1 MFEDSLVESSGRL
14 AVRHPWATAASFA
27 AQSVVLG
34 SLLLLSLVYTE
45 SLPTQRW
52 INILQAPPPPP
63 SAPVAAQRRI
73 VTSASRGSL
82 MPNVIVVPR
91 EIPGTISSIHEEK
104 FQADKPDGVVGDIP
118 GGIPDGIPYG
128 VTSVLRSTAP
138 LTPKI
143 TPSKVRVS
151 STIVQG
157 LLVRQVKP
165 EYPTPARL
173 ARVEGLVV
181 LQATIGKDGSVQNL
195 RLISGHPMLV
205 QAAMDAVKQW
215 LYKPYFLNGEAVE
228 VDTTINVN
236 FTLAQ

>member
-52 INILQAPPPPP
+52 INILQAPPPAP
-63 SAPVAAQRRI
+63 SAPVARNI
-73 VTSASRGSL
+73 VNSAPVASST
-82 MPNVIVVPR
+82 PNVLTVPT
-91 EIPGTISSIHEEK
+91 EIPTHITHVRDEAGPTTVPIGTMM
-104 FQADKPDGVVGDIP
+104 
-118 GGIPDGIPYG
+118 
-128 VTSVLRSTAP
+128 SVLKSVPDDSMGAVTRLLQNAVP
-138 LTPKI
+138 PTPKLA
-143 TPSKVRVS
+143 TQKVRVS
-151 STIVQG
+151 SGVAQG
-157 LLVRQVKP
+157 LLIRQVKP
-165 EYPTPARL
+165 QYPALAIPARIQ
-173 ARVEGLVV
+173 GTVV
-181 LQATIGKDGSVQNL
+181 LQAVIGKDGTVQNL

-215 LYKPYFLNGEAVE
+215 LYKPYYLNGEAVE